1 MSGSRGGRTQP
12 CSEEQAQRRLEH
24 AKKFQEVAELV
35 GGEAD
40 PEYASVAAA
49 LAVLAG
55 IAASDAA
62 CGKALGRRS
71 RAQDHHE
78 AEDLL
83 NQIEPG
89 GKTVANVLR
98 RLLNLKDQAHYGLFD
113 VSGSDL
119 LAAIRRA
126 RMLVS
131 FAETILRR

>member
-1 MSGSRGGRTQP
+1 M
-12 CSEEQAQRRLEH
+12 QRAARR
-24 AKKFQEVAELV
+24 
-35 GGEAD
+35 
-40 PEYASVAAA
+40 SVAA
-49 LAVLAG
+49 
-55 IAASDAA
+55 
-62 CGKALGRRS
+62 RRG
-71 RAQDHHE
+71 QDHHE